1 MTKIHD
7 YKKAIEQKQ
16 KRLKTKEKH
25 SITALEKK
33 LNKALQNY
41 GTTEKVI
48 KGVNEFMD
56 NYKELSNAY
65 VQLKNEFEA
74 LAEITI
80 ESQKTLIRNSNL
92 KALTEHFILK
102 NELEDEYIEFLRN
115 VSDKETDEGL
125 KEAAANQ
132 VDFYRIEHSGEVDF
146 FIDDEYGLMLEE
158 RESEECE

>member
-1 MTKIHD
+1 M
-7 YKKAIEQKQ
+7 
-16 KRLKTKEKH
+16 
-25 SITALEKK
+25 
-33 LNKALQNY
+33 QNY